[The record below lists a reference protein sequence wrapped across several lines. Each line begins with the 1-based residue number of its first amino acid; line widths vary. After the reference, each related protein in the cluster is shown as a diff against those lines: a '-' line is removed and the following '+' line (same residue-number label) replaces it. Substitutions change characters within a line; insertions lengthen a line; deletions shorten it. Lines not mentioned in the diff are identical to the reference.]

1 MEIYQPA
8 EDSYLLQRF
17 VSRHAYGRVLDVGT
31 GSGIQAITAIGNPQ
45 VREVIAIDI
54 NAEAA
59 GVFEQKVQ
67 KQKLRKIKVLQSDL
81 FEEVSGYFN
90 VIIFN
95 PPYLP
100 QDKGIR
106 DDAIYGGK
114 KGWEISE
121 RFFKE
126 VSNHLFPEGMIL
138 FLFSS
143 LTNKQKIEEILYHN
157 MLGWEELGEEKIAFE
172 TLYVYKITKTSLLRQ
187 LEGKLLRDIHYF
199 AEGKRGVIY
208 TAKSDKSKLVKSH
221 FPSKREIVTVAIK
234 VKKKESKAEDAIA
247 SEALWLKALN
257 KQGIGPRFL
266 FSEEEY
272 VVYEF
277 VEGEYIE
284 DWLPK
289 ASPEA
294 VKKVLVDVLEQCFIL
309 DQMKVNKEEMHN
321 PLKHIIIDAKN
332 MPVLIDFERCYET
345 EKPHNVTQFVDFIGK
360 RQKLLL
366 KKGFAFGLK
375 ELREAAV
382 KYKQT
387 YGEKEFEA
395 MVGLLR

>member
-1 MEIYQPA
+1 MF
-8 EDSYLLQRF
+8 L
-17 VSRHAYGRVLDVGT
+17 SRRCR
-31 GSGIQAITAIGNPQ
+31 NRNC
-45 VREVIAIDI
+45 VRS
-54 NAEAA
+54 
-59 GVFEQKVQ
+59 
-67 KQKLRKIKVLQSDL
+67 RSLQSDL

-187 LEGKLLRDIHYF
+187 LEGKTALRDIHYF

-257 KQGIGPRFL
+257 KQGIG
-266 FSEEEY
+266 
-272 VVYEF
+272 
-277 VEGEYIE
+277 
-284 DWLPK
+284 
-289 ASPEA
+289 
-294 VKKVLVDVLEQCFIL
+294 
-309 DQMKVNKEEMHN
+309 
-321 PLKHIIIDAKN
+321 
-332 MPVLIDFERCYET
+332 
-345 EKPHNVTQFVDFIGK
+345 
-360 RQKLLL
+360 
-366 KKGFAFGLK
+366 
-375 ELREAAV
+375 
-382 KYKQT
+382 
-387 YGEKEFEA
+387 
-395 MVGLLR
+395 